1 MIVGVVAGLACF
13 DARMRPLGTRGALH
27 RALKGDLGAIALPAI
42 ALGLTADAVWQ
53 MVRAAVDADR
63 VGPGITGATNRVAW
77 IVTGITHFGLAIA
90 AFKIALGIRQSTAE
104 SGVKRWTEL
113 IMSLPFGPWL
123 VAALGIV
130 VIGVGLVMLY
140 RGWTGDVDRWLN
152 LTELPPTIR
161 AIVMGLGRFGLVAR
175 GGRARSRRAISRPRR
190 YPAPSRR
197 CSGAGRHAPHHPVP
211 ARRTVAAGHH
221 RAGVHLQRHPGARS
235 RPVSA
240 DPNHLKRP
248 VCQSG
253 TVEPVGVSRGATAWA
268 GRPERVAFRGA
279 TRLCRG
285 APNVGGF
292 RGATRLCRGA
302 PNVGGFRGATR
313 LCRGAP
319 NVGGFR
325 GATRLCRGAPN
336 VGGVWGAMSGPPMY
350 SVPDL
355 DGHRTPRSGRRP
367 CARHGHGLRPDERCA
382 LAPLHAHAHRRRRR
396 RHREVPPPVR
406 AAALAAGERARHD
419 QSRRR
424 QLAVEVEPV
433 LPRGVQRPVA
443 RHAHLAEALGQALE
457 RGRGHAEA

>member
-1 MIVGVVAGLACF
+1 MIVGVVTGLACF
-13 DARMRPLGTRGALH
+13 DARMRPLGTQGALH
-27 RALKGDLGAIALPAI
+27 RALKGDLGAIALLAI

-113 IMSLPFGPWL
+113 IMSMPFGPWL

-140 RGWTGDVDRWLN
+140 RAWTGDVDRWLN

-175 GGRARSRRAISRPRR
+175 GVVLGLAGLFLVLAAIRLRPEDAQGLGGTLRTIQ
-190 YPAPSRR
+190 YQH
-197 CSGAGRHAPHHPVP
+197 G
-211 ARRTVAAGHH
+211 RTVAAGHH

-253 TVEPVGVSRGATAWA
+253 TVEPVEVSRDATAWP
-268 GRPERVAFRGA
+268 GRPER
-279 TRLCRG
+279 
-285 APNVGGF
+285 GGF

-302 PNVGGFRGATR
+302 PNVGGF
-313 LCRGAP
+313 
-319 NVGGFR
+319 GGPFR
-325 GATRLCRGAPN
+325 GPPCR
-336 VGGVWGAMSGPPMY
+336 
-350 SVPDL
+350 
-355 DGHRTPRSGRRP
+355 
-367 CARHGHGLRPDERCA
+367 
-382 LAPLHAHAHRRRRR
+382 
-396 RHREVPPPVR
+396 
-406 AAALAAGERARHD
+406 
-419 QSRRR
+419 
-424 QLAVEVEPV
+424 
-433 LPRGVQRPVA
+433 
-443 RHAHLAEALGQALE
+443 
-457 RGRGHAEA
+457 